1 MRLLACLL
9 LALALSACA
18 QPRNPDWKK
27 LEPEI
32 LETFTALLKID
43 TSNPPGNETQAA
55 NVIKAI
61 LEREG
66 IPAKL
71 FASDP
76 ARANLVARI
85 KGTGSQAA
93 PPHHGPHRRGRR
105 AEGEVDHRPLRRRS
119 QERDHLRPRHE

>member
-1 MRLLACLL
+1 MNRR
-9 LALALSACA
+9 SSRSSP
-18 QPRNPDWKK
+18 Q
-27 LEPEI
+27 
-32 LETFTALLKID
+32 LLKID

-85 KGTGSQAA
+85 KGTGSKRPLLIMGHTDVVGVQREKWTTDPFGAVRKNGSFTDAA
-93 PPHHGPHRRGRR
+93 PTTIRTTWWR
-105 AEGEVDHRPLRRRS
+105 A
-119 QERDHLRPRHE
+119 

>member
-1 MRLLACLL
+1 MKLSACLL
-9 LALALSACA
+9 LTLALTACA

-32 LETFTALLKID
+32 LEIFTQLLKID

-66 IPAKL
+66 IPARL

-85 KGTGSQAA
+85 KGTGSK
-93 PPHHGPHRRGRR
+93 
-105 AEGEVDHRPLRRRS
+105 RPLLIMGHTDVVGVQR
-119 QERDHLRPRHE
+119 EKWTTDPFG